1 MSSRLPYG
9 GPASWKAQAMRDDT
23 SWTIH
28 LGAGQRN
35 ELLRALDVARR
46 SDLGIPAL
54 GRDAFPLPSLG
65 PVLADVRREVERGR
79 GFALLRG
86 IPIDGLADE
95 ESALMYWGIGAH
107 LGRGIAQNAQGEVLG
122 HVRDIGRDPLKD
134 HHARGY
140 QSRLR
145 LPFHNDASDFVA
157 LLCLRTARSGGE
169 SCITSSVAVHDAMVE
184 RHPEAAE
191 ALYREFC
198 VDRRGEEPPGMPRY
212 YTGPVFNL
220 YKGQLFNRYNRT
232 YIESAQ
238 RLPEVPRL
246 TDADR
251 AAFDLMDRLCDDP
264 EFRLDMAFERGDM
277 QIVNNYTVLHSRS
290 AYEDRDDAAQKRH
303 LLRLWL
309 LTGSYQDLPES
320 YRLRYQDMAAWQAA
334 PRAPSFCF
342 DAQATALQH

>member
-23 SWTIH
+23 SWIVH
-28 LGAGQRN
+28 LDQAQQD
-35 ELLRALDVARR
+35 ELLHALDVARR
-46 SDLGIPAL
+46 SRLGIPAL
-54 GRDAFPLPSLG
+54 GRDAFPLPKLG
-65 PVLADVRREVERGR
+65 PLLSQVRHELERGP

-86 IPIDGLADE
+86 VPIDGLADE
-95 ESALMYWGIGAH
+95 DAGLMYWGIGTH
-107 LGRGIAQNAQGEVLG
+107 LGRDIAQNAQGEVLG

-145 LPFHNDASDFVA
+145 LPFHNDVSDLVA
-157 LLCLRTARSGGE
+157 LLCLQTARSGGE
-169 SCITSSVAVHDAMVE
+169 SCISSSVALHDAMLE

-191 ALYREFC
+191 VLYQEFC

-212 YTGPVFNL
+212 YTGPVFSQ
-220 YKGQLFNRYNRT
+220 YKGQMFNRYNRT

-246 TDADR
+246 TDAHR
-251 AAFDLMDRLCDDP
+251 AAFDLMARLCDDP
-264 EFRLDMAFERGDM
+264 EFRLDMAFERGDV
-277 QIVNNYTVLHSRS
+277 QIVNNYTVLHSRA
-290 AYEDRDDAAQKRH
+290 AYEDHDDPARKRH

-309 LTGSYQDLPES
+309 RTGSYEDLPES
-320 YRLRYQDMAAWQAA
+320 YRLRYKDMAARQAH
-334 PRAPSFCF
+334 PRAPSFCLVES
-342 DAQATALQH
+342 ASALEH